1 MQSDSEKN
9 SQAKCPKGRFV
20 GFCLFTLVVFALDLI
35 TKELVITKFA
45 YGEFYPVTSFFNL
58 CHVRNTGAAFSFLS
72 NAGGWQS
79 TLFVAL
85 ALALS
90 VVLLVW
96 LWRERNSTSFAL
108 PLSLSLVLAGAL
120 GNCLDRVMRGS
131 VVDFL
136 DFYIGAWHWPAF
148 NVADIAICLGAAILI
163 FSELF
168 SKRAD

>member
-1 MQSDSEKN
+1 MQSDCEKN
-9 SQAKCPKGRFV
+9 RQAKCPKGRFA
-20 GFCLFTLVVFALDLI
+20 GFCLIALVVFALDLI
-35 TKELVITKFA
+35 TKEAVIAKLS

-79 TLFVAL
+79 ILFISL

-90 VVLLVW
+90 VLLIVW
-96 LWRERNSTSFAL
+96 LWRERNSSSFAL

-120 GNCLDRVMRGS
+120 GNCLDRIARGS

-136 DFYIGAWHWPAF
+136 DFYVGAWHWPAF
-148 NVADIAICLGAAILI
+148 NVADIAICLGAAILL
-163 FSELF
+163 FSEIF
-168 SKRAD
+168 SKRTD